1 MTMKAWLRM
10 IAVALTV
17 VTMGVAV
24 RADQLATK
32 KTLTLAIAKQV
43 AAASEAEATKN
54 KWIQVIAILDDGGN
68 LIYLERMDDS
78 QLGSLDVAL
87 AKAKSALYFKR
98 PTKAFQDQVAA
109 GGNNILKLPNAIANE
124 GGVPLMADGKVI
136 GAIGISGA
144 TAQQDGQVAAAGVD
158 ALAKILA
165 Q

>member
-1 MTMKAWLRM
+1 MKAWLRM

>member
-1 MTMKAWLRM
+1 MKLWLRM
-10 IAVALTV
+10 ITVALAV
-17 VTMGVAV
+17 VTTGAGI

-32 KTLTLAIAKQV
+32 KTLTLAIAKQI
-43 AAASEAEATKN
+43 AAASEAEATKD

-78 QLGSLDVAL
+78 QLGSLDIAL

>member
-1 MTMKAWLRM
+1 MRAWLRM
-10 IAVALTV
+10 ISMALAV
-17 VTMGVAV
+17 VTIGAGVH
-24 RADQLATK
+24 ADQLATK
-32 KTLTLAIAKQV
+32 KTLTLAIAKQI
-43 AAASEAEATKN
+43 AAASETEAAKN

-158 ALAKILA
+158 ALAKILT

>member
-1 MTMKAWLRM
+1 MKAWLRAM
-10 IAVALTV
+10 VLAVV
-17 VTMGVAV
+17 VGSLGAGA

-54 KWIQVIAILDDGGN
+54 KWQQVIAILDDGGN
-68 LIYLERMDDS
+68 LIYLERMDDT
-78 QLGSLDVAL
+78 QIGSLEVAL
-87 AKAKSALYFKR
+87 EKAKSALYFKR

-124 GGVPLMADGKVI
+124 GGVPLMAEGQVI
-136 GAIGISGA
+136 GSIGVSGA

-158 ALAKILA
+158 ALAKVLA
-165 Q
+165 H

>member
-1 MTMKAWLRM
+1 MKLWLRM
-10 IAVALTV
+10 ITVALAV
-17 VTMGVAV
+17 VTTGAGI

-32 KTLTLAIAKQV
+32 KTLTLAIAKQI

-78 QLGSLDVAL
+78 QLGSLDIAL

>member
-1 MTMKAWLRM
+1 MKVWLRM
-10 IAVALTV
+10 IAVALVV
-17 VTMGVAV
+17 VTMSASV

-43 AAASEAEATKN
+43 AAASEAEAAKN
-54 KWIQVIAILDDGGN
+54 KWMQVIAILDDGGN

-87 AKAKSALYFKR
+87 EKAKSALYFKR
-98 PTKAFQDQVAA
+98 PTKVFQDQVAA
-109 GGNNILKLPNAIANE
+109 GGNNVLKLPNAIANE

-136 GAIGISGA
+136 GSIGISGA
-144 TAQQDGQVAAAGVD
+144 TAQQDGQVAAAAVD
-158 ALAKILA
+158 ALTKILA